1 MRTPLEQV
9 PFEVQVQRQ
18 PMMSEL
24 FTWEQAGGGNSDME
38 VAPEKG
44 KDSPLEGE
52 STHSHLL
59 PLLSLESLK

>member
-1 MRTPLEQV
+1 
-9 PFEVQVQRQ
+9 
-18 PMMSEL
+18 MMSQL
-24 FTWEQAGGGNSDME
+24 FTWEQAGGGSSEME

-59 PLLSLESLK
+59 PLLSLESLR